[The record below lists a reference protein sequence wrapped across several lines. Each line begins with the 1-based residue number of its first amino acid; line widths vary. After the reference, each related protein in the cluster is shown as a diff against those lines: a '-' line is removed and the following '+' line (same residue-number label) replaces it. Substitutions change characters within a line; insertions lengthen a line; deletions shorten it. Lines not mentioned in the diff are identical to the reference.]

1 MVVIANEFILIRVV
15 SNELK
20 SQYELLKINIFLH
33 LKALY
38 FYHNFHFK
46 DFEYIIFRCDC
57 LQYHLLEK
65 ARSKME
71 EGQKAQ

>member
-1 MVVIANEFILIRVV
+1 MNLYLTRVV

-38 FYHNFHFK
+38 FYHNFHIK
-46 DFEYIIFRCDC
+46 DLEYM
-57 LQYHLLEK
+57 QYHLLEK

-71 EGQKAQ
+71 EGQNTQ